1 MRSTQTMQISN
12 LDISVPGYKLSYY
25 NFFLIYDTGES
36 VIFNSLYRSLL
47 AFDVAE
53 TKNLQEGYIQ
63 DSLKENLIANHILI
77 PEELDEWKSYEEAY
91 LNANNHS
98 EVLSICVMPTLS
110 CCLACPYC
118 FERKRATKMSVQT
131 EDDIINW
138 IVQQLPNYKVLS
150 TSWFGGEPLL
160 YQDTIKRMSER
171 LIAKCKEL
179 GIIYTSAIT
188 TNGVLLDNPET
199 IEMLKQCAIHNVQIT
214 FDGDQPAHDAQKFTR
229 GGQGTYQLL
238 LKNAALYCSSNPAAK
253 LRIRVNVSDSNY
265 HTICQLLDDLSPLKE
280 QTVIF
285 FRWVYA
291 NSASHW
297 HNYSEKEKGTNPYQ
311 GIYELQ
317 KEAIKRGFFVDDQYD
332 KHQFR
337 FSHCEADSQ
346 GFYSIDPL
354 GNLYTCVHEYDPK
367 FAVGNVRYGIS
378 SEKEEEYKT
387 FRTVNASIDPECRTC
402 KVFPMCNGGCRR
414 YRINKGIRLCIDEKQ
429 SMELYIDMLYR
440 KLSAYH

>member
-1 MRSTQTMQISN
+1 MRISN
-12 LDISVPGYKLSYY
+12 LDIAIPGYKLSNY

-53 TKNLQEGYIQ
+53 TKELL
-63 DSLKENLIANHILI
+63 DSCIPDTCKDDLVANHILI

-98 EVLSICVMPTLS
+98 ECLSTTISPTLS
-110 CCLACPYC
+110 CNCSCPYC
-118 FERKRATKMSVQT
+118 FERKRATKMSSQT

-138 IVQQLPNYKVLS
+138 IVRQLPNYKVLS

-160 YQDTIKRMSER
+160 YQDTIKRLSER
-171 LIAKCKEL
+171 LITRCKEL

-199 IEMLKQCAIHNVQIT
+199 IDMLKQCAIHNVQIT
-214 FDGDQPAHDAQKFTR
+214 FDGNQPAHDAQKFIR
-229 GGQGTYQLL
+229 GGQGTYELL
-238 LKNAALYCSSNPAAK
+238 LRNAALYCSSNPAAK
-253 LRIRVNVSDSNY
+253 LRIRVNVSDDNY
-265 HTICQLLDDLSPLKE
+265 HTIGQLLEDLSPLKE
-280 QTVIF
+280 QIVIF

-297 HNYSEKEKGTNPYQ
+297 HKYSEKEKGTNPYR

-317 KEAIKRGFFVDDQYD
+317 KEAIKRGFVVDDQYD

-337 FSHCEADSQ
+337 FAHCEADSQ
-346 GFYSIDPL
+346 GYYSIDPL

-367 FAVGNVRYGIS
+367 YAVGNVRDGILPD
-378 SEKEEEYKT
+378 KEEEYKT
-387 FRTVNASIDPECRTC
+387 FRTVNASIDSECRTC

-414 YRINKGIRLCIDEKQ
+414 YRINKGKRLCIDEKQ

-440 KLSAYH
+440 KLSANH